1 MSDLTVR
8 RRSRLA
14 RRALATVLAAGLV
27 TGCVAPTGGRP
38 TATVAT
44 VAPCTPPARSIPPS
58 TATPPPT
65 TSGPP
70 PPTATAIIRATPTR
84 DSPPDRPSVPP
95 RIVAGGPPP
104 TPMRPAGTGPVP
116 PTVAPT
122 ATSGP
127 PPPSPTATRVGV
139 PPRRLF
145 ISMGNGGAGVPGITP
160 RAAAAPPGMPTYSE
174 QDVCEFARTHPLR
187 GMGLTIATAPDYTI
201 TSIRRTTVGAVALMY
216 GTRLTPPEAT
226 LVYTVEMQGVFTFSG
241 GPAPGRLGTFPTGI
255 AIFDARTG
263 AILLEGGL
271 AR

>member
-1 MSDLTVR
+1 VSDKTVR

-27 TGCVAPTGGRP
+27 TGCVAPTGGRT

-44 VAPCTPPARSIPPS
+44 VAPCTPPARSIPEPTAPPS
-58 TATPPPT
+58 PTA
-65 TSGPP
+65 SGPP
-70 PPTATAIIRATPTR
+70 PPTATAIALVTPTR
-84 DSPPDRPSVPP
+84 DRPPDRPSAPP

-116 PTVAPT
+116 PTVALT
-122 ATSGP
+122 ATPGP
-127 PPPSPTATRVGV
+127 PPSSPTATRVGV
-139 PPRRLF
+139 PSRRLF

-160 RAAAAPPGMPTYSE
+160 RAAAAPPDMPTYRE
-174 QDVCEFARTHPLR
+174 EDVCAFARTHPLR
-187 GMGLTIATAPDYTI
+187 GMGITIV
-201 TSIRRTTVGAVALMY
+201 SIRRTTVGEVDRAY

-226 LVYTVEMQGVFTFSG
+226 LVYTVEMQGVFTFSD

-255 AIFDARTG
+255 AVFDARTG
-263 AILLEGGL
+263 EILLEGGI